1 MFVETKQKV
10 NINILNEKIIA
21 MIISHLDSTNIGM
34 LMGTNKQFSD
44 LIKQVEEIDISK
56 RNLMDNQMLSL
67 INILPKMTKLERL
80 NLSNNK
86 IVPSHIE
93 IFARTLGQ
101 IPSLTHLKLSRNFG
115 GDIVFQHMLIIFKSL
130 EKIPGL
136 IHLSFNDISK
146 IDYAIFTPI
155 LARMTKLTYLNLSR
169 TSIKKNIIVLAP
181 ILAQIKTLTYLNLND
196 NEIDET
202 DANQFASFLSQ
213 MSQLTHICVSGN
225 SVSKELLSS
234 LQNMFHLTHLEFAAT
249 RLTPKNISQ
258 IGAILNNNPTLTYL
272 KLDYNKLLGV
282 IGISELAPYL
292 GQLSNLKHLD
302 LGNINMGITGATVLA
317 SSLGQMVNLA
327 HLNLSSNQIG
337 KEGATALAP
346 CLGQMVNLAHLDLSS
361 NQIGEEGAIAL
372 VPSLGQMVKLTYLNL
387 SSNCIREDGAT
398 ALASSLGQMVKL
410 TYLNLGFNWIG
421 KKGTHILKTSV
432 TDLPQMK
439 LYF

>member
-115 GDIVFQHMLIIFKSL
+115 GDIVFRHMLIIFKSL

-181 ILAQIKTLTYLNLND
+181 ILAQMKTLTYLNLND

-202 DANQFASFLSQ
+202 DANQFAPFLSQ

-225 SVSKELLSS
+225 FGSKELLSS
-234 LQNMFHLTHLEFAAT
+234 LQNMFNLTHLEFAAT

-272 KLDYNKLLGV
+272 TLDYNKLLSV

-292 GQLSNLKHLD
+292 GELSNLKHLD
-302 LGNINMGITGATVLA
+302 LNNTNMGITGATVLT
-317 SSLGQMVNLA
+317 SS
-327 HLNLSSNQIG
+327 
-337 KEGATALAP
+337 
-346 CLGQMVNLAHLDLSS
+346 LGQMVNLAHLDLSS
-361 NQIGEEGAIAL
+361 NQIGKEGAIAL
-372 VPSLGQMVKLTYLNL
+372 APSLRQMVKLTYLNL
-387 SSNCIREDGAT
+387 SSNFIREDSAT
-398 ALASSLGQMVKL
+398 VLAPSLGQMIKL
-410 TYLNLGFNWIG
+410 TYLNLGFNRIG
-421 KKGTHILKTSV
+421 EKGKHILKTSV
-432 TDLPQMK
+432 TDLPQMR

>member
-1 MFVETKQKV
+1 MFVETKQEV

-44 LIKQVEEIDISK
+44 LIKQLEEIDISK

-67 INILPKMTKLERL
+67 INILPKMTKLKRL

-86 IVPSHIE
+86 IVLSHIE

-101 IPSLTHLKLSRNFG
+101 IPSLTHLTLTRNFE
-115 GDIVFQHMLIIFKSL
+115 GDIGYQHMQIIFKSL
-130 EKIPGL
+130 EKIPEL
-136 IHLSFNDISK
+136 THLSFNDTSK

-155 LARMTKLTYLNLSR
+155 LARMTKLTYLNLSC

-181 ILAQIKTLTYLNLND
+181 ILAQMKTLTYLNLND

-213 MSQLTHICVSGN
+213 MFQLTHICVSGN
-225 SVSKELLSS
+225 FGSKELLSS
-234 LQNMFHLTHLEFAAT
+234 LQNMFNLTHLEFAAT

-272 KLDYNKLLGV
+272 TLDYNKLLSV

-292 GQLSNLKHLD
+292 EQLSNLKHLD
-302 LGNINMGITGATVLA
+302 LSSINMGITGA
-317 SSLGQMVNLA
+317 
-327 HLNLSSNQIG
+327 I
-337 KEGATALAP
+337 ALAP
-346 CLGQMVNLAHLDLSS
+346 SLGQMVNLAHLDLSS
-361 NQIGEEGAIAL
+361 NQIMEKGAIAL
-372 VPSLGQMVKLTYLNL
+372 APNIGQMVKLTYLNL
-387 SSNCIREDGAT
+387 SSNFIREDSAT
-398 ALASSLGQMVKL
+398 VLAPSLGQMIKL
-410 TYLNLGFNWIG
+410 TYLNLGFNRIG
-421 KKGTHILKTSV
+421 EKGKHILKTSV
-432 TDLPQMK
+432 TDLPQMR

>member
-1 MFVETKQKV
+1 MFVETKQEV

-44 LIKQVEEIDISK
+44 LIKQLEEIDISK

-67 INILPKMTKLERL
+67 INILPKMTKLKRL

-86 IVPSHIE
+86 IVLSHIE

-101 IPSLTHLKLSRNFG
+101 IPSLTHLTLTRNFE
-115 GDIVFQHMLIIFKSL
+115 GDIGYQHMQIIFKSL
-130 EKIPGL
+130 EKIPEL
-136 IHLSFNDISK
+136 THLSFNDTSK

-155 LARMTKLTYLNLSR
+155 LARMTKLTYLNLSC

-181 ILAQIKTLTYLNLND
+181 ILAQMKTLTYLNLND

-213 MSQLTHICVSGN
+213 MFQLTHICVSGN
-225 SVSKELLSS
+225 FGSKELLSS
-234 LQNMFHLTHLEFAAT
+234 LQNMFNLTHLEFAAT

-272 KLDYNKLLGV
+272 TLDYNKLLSV

-292 GQLSNLKHLD
+292 EQLSNLKHLD
-302 LGNINMGITGATVLA
+302 LSSINMGITGA
-317 SSLGQMVNLA
+317 
-327 HLNLSSNQIG
+327 I
-337 KEGATALAP
+337 ALAP
-346 CLGQMVNLAHLDLSS
+346 SLGQMVNLAHLDLSS
-361 NQIGEEGAIAL
+361 NQIMEKGAIAL
-372 VPSLGQMVKLTYLNL
+372 APN
-387 SSNCIREDGAT
+387 I
-398 ALASSLGQMVKL
+398 GQMVKL
-410 TYLNLGFNWIG
+410 TYLNLGFNRIG
-421 KKGTHILKTSV
+421 EKGKHILKTSV
-432 TDLPQMK
+432 TDLPQMR

>member
-1 MFVETKQKV
+1 MFVETKQEV

-56 RNLMDNQMLSL
+56 RILTDNQMLSL

-80 NLSNNK
+80 NLSNNE
-86 IVPSHIE
+86 IVPRHIE
-93 IFARTLGQ
+93 IFA
-101 IPSLTHLKLSRNFG
+101 
-115 GDIVFQHMLIIFKSL
+115 
-130 EKIPGL
+130 
-136 IHLSFNDISK
+136 
-146 IDYAIFTPI
+146 PI

-169 TSIKKNIIVLAP
+169 TSIKENIIVLAP
-181 ILAQIKTLTYLNLND
+181 ILAQMKTLTYLNLND

-202 DANQFASFLSQ
+202 DANQFAPFLSQ

-272 KLDYNKLLGV
+272 KLDYNEHLGV
-282 IGISELAPYL
+282 AGISELVPYL

-302 LGNINMGITGATVLA
+302 LDNTNMGITGAIALA

-327 HLNLSSNQIG
+327 HL
-337 KEGATALAP
+337 
-346 CLGQMVNLAHLDLSS
+346 DLFPQSYW
-361 NQIGEEGAIAL
+361 ERRC
-372 VPSLGQMVKLTYLNL
+372 
-387 SSNCIREDGAT
+387 NCIST
-398 ALASSLGQMVKL
+398 KS
-410 TYLNLGFNWIG
+410 
-421 KKGTHILKTSV
+421 
-432 TDLPQMK
+432 
-439 LYF
+439 